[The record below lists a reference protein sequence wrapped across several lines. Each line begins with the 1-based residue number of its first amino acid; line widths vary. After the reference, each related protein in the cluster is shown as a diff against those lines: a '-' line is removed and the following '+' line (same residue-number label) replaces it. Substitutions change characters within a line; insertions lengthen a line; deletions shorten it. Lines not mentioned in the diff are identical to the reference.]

1 MDSDSNLPTPTSPS
15 IKTEKPDSMNLQPG
29 DKDLDGDTAETTD
42 YFLSDPRLPDPEYI
56 LGGDGGGG
64 GGGGDW
70 TEDIDKKKL
79 LEECEMMVTRSPP
92 PAPGTYI
99 PNIPKLA
106 ETS

>member
-1 MDSDSNLPTPTSPS
+1 MDSDSNLPTVPSPS
-15 IKTEKPDSMNLQPG
+15 IKTEQQDSENVQPG

-42 YFLSDPRLPDPEYI
+42 YFLSDPRLPDPGDI
-56 LGGDGGGG
+56 LDGDGGGG
-64 GGGGDW
+64 GSGDW

-79 LEECEMMVTRSPP
+79 LEECEMMVTGSPP

>member
-42 YFLSDPRLPDPEYI
+42 YFLSDPRLPDPGDI
-56 LGGDGGGG
+56 LGGDGGG

-79 LEECEMMVTRSPP
+79 LEECEMMVTASPP
-92 PAPGTYI
+92 PHFI
-99 PNIPKLA
+99 RHRKSNPNSKNLQ
-106 ETS
+106 

>member
-1 MDSDSNLPTPTSPS
+1 
-15 IKTEKPDSMNLQPG
+15 MNLQPG

-42 YFLSDPRLPDPEYI
+42 YFLSDPRLPDPGDI
-56 LGGDGGGG
+56 LGDGGGGG

-106 ETS
+106 ENS